1 MEGMGET
8 DGVLRSASAMIRYY
22 LLLPDPTGGEATLGR
37 MLEDRSEACF
47 DAAAI
52 PPSWQTCSNQIQ
64 KRLHSHDKIAE
75 ISQARAQAWKPSAFL

>member
-1 MEGMGET
+1 
-8 DGVLRSASAMIRYY
+8 MIRYY

-47 DAAAI
+47 DGSST

-64 KRLHSHDKIAE
+64 RRLHSHDKIAE